1 LDEDDSGGLVFE
13 EFRARLTNMHVKDP
27 TTEDTTFGIHLT
39 PDDFDLISN
48 NGQLLSDEGE
58 FNQQQ
63 FRKMMLGELQR
74 YTRRTLRNAVVLS
87 NNQEFHSTIMLI
99 KLLEQ
104 SVFEKIK
111 EKDVMMEKFEQMQEH
126 VHEALAEITSFC
138 RQQQQQKMPAVQPAV
153 TTAASRHIPLYKS
166 ANGRK
171 EEGN

>member
-1 LDEDDSGGLVFE
+1 
-13 EFRARLTNMHVKDP
+13 
-27 TTEDTTFGIHLT
+27 
-39 PDDFDLISN
+39 
-48 NGQLLSDEGE
+48 
-58 FNQQQ
+58 
-63 FRKMMLGELQR
+63 MMLGELQR

-87 NNQEFHSTIMLI
+87 SNQEFHSTIMLI

-153 TTAASRHIPLYKS
+153 TTAVSRHIPLYKS